1 MSRTLPFA
9 DSLLSLGRR
18 MQQLGRGRD
27 ALRILGRLSRL
38 CDLPPEVAEE
48 THARL
53 AEIRLAH
60 GQYRRARRHVAAALA
75 HDPASPRYH
84 HLMATALEQDDRA
97 DPLRAA
103 RFYRRALRLD
113 PEQPRCQAEYG
124 LLALRLGDADKGLA
138 ALRRAAELGPDDA
151 DVLGLVVEGLCEEGC
166 TEEARGLLLAARFR
180 HARDEQFRRLWNDFR
195 FRQLHEEQ
203 EAARRA
209 APATGLTDAAAMVL
223 PFVRPAGQV
232 VVPGTGRRVRR
243 DPAAT
248 LPPPR
253 LTGFA
258 RRAGRKQA

>member
-1 MSRTLPFA
+1 MH
-9 DSLLSLGRR
+9 
-18 MQQLGRGRD
+18 QLGRGRD

-38 CDLPPEVAEE
+38 RDLPADVAEE

-53 AEIRLAH
+53 AEIRLSH

-84 HLMATALEQDDRA
+84 HLMATALEQDDHA

-124 LLALRLGDADKGLA
+124 LLALRLGDTEKGLA
-138 ALRRAAELGPDDA
+138 ALRRAADLAPDDA

-166 TEEARGLLLAARFR
+166 TEEAHGLLLAARFR
-180 HARDEQFRRLWNDFR
+180 HACDGQFQRLWNDFR

-209 APATGLTDAAAMVL
+209 APASGLTDAGAMVL
-223 PFVRPAGQV
+223 PFVRPAGP
-232 VVPGTGRRVRR
+232 VVPGAGRRIRR

-253 LTGFA
+253 LAGFA